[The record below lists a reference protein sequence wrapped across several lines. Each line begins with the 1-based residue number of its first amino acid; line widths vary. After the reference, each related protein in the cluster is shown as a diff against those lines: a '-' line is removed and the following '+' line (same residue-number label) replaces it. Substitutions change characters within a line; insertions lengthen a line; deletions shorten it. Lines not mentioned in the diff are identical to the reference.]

1 MGKLKRLNETI
12 FIIGYLVSGLALL
25 AFLIWEAWKDK

>member
-1 MGKLKRLNETI
+1 MNETI

-25 AFLIWEAWKDK
+25 AFLIWDAWRD

>member
-1 MGKLKRLNETI
+1 MNETI

-25 AFLIWEAWKDK
+25 AFLIWDAWRN